1 MSKEMD
7 FENLFVSLL
16 PEKRFSSSEIQS
28 IAQQL
33 RRDALKMIY
42 KAGAGHPGA
51 SLSEAEIIAA
61 LYFRILDVDPCRPEA
76 HDRDR
81 FILSKGHG
89 CPTLYAA
96 LARRNFFSIDE
107 LSKFRQFNS
116 LATSYPNMSTP
127 GIECPSGSLG
137 NGLSVGV
144 GMAIAGKLS
153 CSPGRVFVLVGD
165 GECQEGAIWEA
176 CMFASHHNL
185 DNLVLIVDRNKLQ
198 INGST
203 EELLSIDPLDE
214 KLSSFGW
221 LVTNVEGNK
230 ADQVIDGLEW
240 AIAQRRPAAIIA
252 HTTKGKGVSFM
263 EGNKAW
269 HVGSP
274 DAEQYEVALKD
285 LA

>member
-1 MSKEMD
+1 
-7 FENLFVSLL
+7 
-16 PEKRFSSSEIQS
+16 
-28 IAQQL
+28 
-33 RRDALKMIY
+33 
-42 KAGAGHPGA
+42 
-51 SLSEAEIIAA
+51 
-61 LYFRILDVDPCRPEA
+61 
-76 HDRDR
+76 
-81 FILSKGHG
+81 
-89 CPTLYAA
+89 
-96 LARRNFFSIDE
+96 
-107 LSKFRQFNS
+107 
-116 LATSYPNMSTP
+116 
-127 GIECPSGSLG
+127 
-137 NGLSVGV
+137 
-144 GMAIAGKLS
+144 
-153 CSPGRVFVLVGD
+153 
-165 GECQEGAIWEA
+165 
-176 CMFASHHNL
+176 MFASHHNL